1 MRRHHSSLCLRV
13 FVRDKSHP
21 PRALMLRNLDSHKAT
36 KGKRLFFFRAMCHI
50 LCMKRSNVTLGENA
64 FAAISAV
71 EGLVL
76 SDESRTR
83 IDALR
88 KTGLSNDLIRD
99 AIKADLLTRK
109 AA

>member
-1 MRRHHSSLCLRV
+1 
-13 FVRDKSHP
+13 
-21 PRALMLRNLDSHKAT
+21 
-36 KGKRLFFFRAMCHI
+36 MCHV
-50 LCMKRSNVTLGENA
+50 LHMKRSNVTLGENA

-76 SDESRTR
+76 SDESRAR

-88 KTGLSNDLIRD
+88 KTGLSNDQIRD

>member
-1 MRRHHSSLCLRV
+1 
-13 FVRDKSHP
+13 
-21 PRALMLRNLDSHKAT
+21 
-36 KGKRLFFFRAMCHI
+36 
-50 LCMKRSNVTLGENA
+50 MKRSNVTLGENA

>member
-1 MRRHHSSLCLRV
+1 MRGKLH
-13 FVRDKSHP
+13 
-21 PRALMLRNLDSHKAT
+21 SHKTT
-36 KGKRLFFFRAMCHI
+36 KGKRLSISGAMCHV
-50 LCMKRSNVTLGENA
+50 LHMKRSNVTLGENA

-76 SDESRTR
+76 SDESRAR

-88 KTGLSNDLIRD
+88 KTGLSNDQIRD
-99 AIKADLLTRK
+99 VIKADLLTRK

>member
-1 MRRHHSSLCLRV
+1 
-13 FVRDKSHP
+13 
-21 PRALMLRNLDSHKAT
+21 
-36 KGKRLFFFRAMCHI
+36 MCHFVE
-50 LCMKRSNVTLGENA
+50 MKNESIILGENA

-76 SDESRTR
+76 SEESRAR

-88 KTGLSNDLIRD
+88 GEGLSNDQIRL
-99 AIKADLLTRK
+99 AIIADFQSRV